1 MDLYYSVHGRDVSS
15 FDLPSTHRLPT
26 VSAAQAHADLSCD
39 PSRFVSTGLDAL
51 DAQLSAAP
59 GDGGGGGGGGGGGD
73 DDDDDHGGRTPAA
86 AASVGGGVR
95 RGIVTEIWGP
105 PGVGKTSL
113 GLHLASNVLRE
124 GRAVVWV
131 DAFNKVCPPR
141 LKVAASADEIGDGGT
156 RLDDNFVHYTCPTL
170 PHLIALLCR
179 PRVGCIPHNTSLVVV
194 DSLSILVNHAF
205 PRIADSKP
213 ITLKNGTKVPS
224 QAAKRQQTLQ
234 YVAGALQKLA
244 ATRNLAVVVLS
255 QCVTRMQAGI
265 SERGAASLIPAVNA
279 SAWEEG
285 VSTRVVLFRDWSM
298 QNGTATAARFA
309 AALKIN
315 GKRVEDEDVRLAAFD
330 IGTAGLIPV
339 TLDHGSAQDTASLT
353 FAAQPKRRRGDGEV
367 EIADSDDDGD
377 DEDYG
382 WQDDDATSLPPMPP
396 QWQGSEDI
404 LLGQDP
410 DDSEG
415 EGDDSDGQ
423 GEPVAKETEEDET
436 EEAVANAGSHT
447 HR

>member
-51 DAQLSAAP
+51 DAQLSATP
-59 GDGGGGGGGGGGGD
+59 GNDNDDNGGD
-73 DDDDDHGGRTPAA
+73 HASAATAA
-86 AASVGGGVR
+86 AGPVGGGVQ

-131 DAFNKVCPPR
+131 DAFSRVCPPR
-141 LKVAASADEIGDGGT
+141 LNVAAGADEAGDGGT
-156 RLDDNFVHYTCPTL
+156 RLDEDFVHYTCPTL

-179 PRVGCIPHNTSLVVV
+179 PSVGCIPHNTSLVVV
-194 DSLSILVNHAF
+194 DSLSTLVNHAF

-255 QCVTRMQAGI
+255 QCATRMQASS
-265 SERGAASLIPAVNA
+265 SERGAAASLIPAVNA

-298 QNGTATAARFA
+298 QDGTATAARFA

-339 TLDHGSAQDTASLT
+339 SLDHGCVPDMASLT
-353 FAAQPKRRRGDGEV
+353 FASRPKRRRGDGNLEV
-367 EIADSDDDGD
+367 PDSDD

-382 WQDDDATSLPPMPP
+382 WQDEDATALPPMPP
-396 QWQGSEDI
+396 QWQGSEDV
-404 LLGQDP
+404 LLGRDS
-410 DDSEG
+410 DDSEEEG
-415 EGDDSDGQ
+415 EGGDGSSSSSSDGQ
-423 GEPVAKETEEDET
+423 GEPVAKETEEAET
-436 EEAVANAGSHT
+436 EEAAANADSHT

>member
-59 GDGGGGGGGGGGGD
+59 GDGGGG
-73 DDDDDHGGRTPAA
+73 DDDHGGRTPAA
-86 AASVGGGVR
+86 AAPVGGGVR

-141 LKVAASADEIGDGGT
+141 LNVAASADEIGDGGT

-339 TLDHGSAQDTASLT
+339 SLDHGSAQDTASLT

-382 WQDDDATSLPPMPP
+382 WQDEDATSLPPMPP

-404 LLGQDP
+404 LLGQDL

-436 EEAVANAGSHT
+436 EEAVANAGNHT

>member
-59 GDGGGGGGGGGGGD
+59 GDNGD
-73 DDDDDHGGRTPAA
+73 DDDDRGGHMSAA
-86 AASVGGGVR
+86 AGPVGGGVR

-131 DAFNKVCPPR
+131 DAFSKVCPPR
-141 LKVAASADEIGDGGT
+141 LNVAASADETGDGGM
-156 RLDDNFVHYTCPTL
+156 RLDENFVHYTCPTL

-179 PRVGCIPHNTSLVVV
+179 PSVGCIPHNTSLVVV

-255 QCVTRMQAGI
+255 QCATRMQAGS
-265 SERGAASLIPAVNA
+265 SERGAASLVPAVNA

-298 QNGTATAARFA
+298 QDGTATAARFA
-309 AALKIN
+309 AALKIG

-339 TLDHGSAQDTASLT
+339 SLDHGSMPDTASLT
-353 FAAQPKRRRGDGEV
+353 FAARPKRRRGDGDL
-367 EIADSDDDGD
+367 EIADSDDDDD

-382 WQDDDATSLPPMPP
+382 WQGEDATSLPPMPP

-404 LLGQDP
+404 LLGQGP
-410 DDSEG
+410 DDSDEG

-436 EEAVANAGSHT
+436 EEAVANAGSHS